1 MITTEP
7 PAKVKDRATSTR
19 DYGQSS
25 QEAFQFTYLK
35 IDPVNNNKMCF
46 YVEFSFSFTAVRE
59 EAAGRD
65 FLIKNLCWGNLR
77 FHTCHLL
84 LSVCGWF
91 PVHPTAGEVNAV
103 TGQILRSLN
112 CAVAVL
118 GEERKAMEERPRF
131 QKGELKESTLAL
143 CRGSARELVIR
154 GEQN

>member
-1 MITTEP
+1 MSHRGLTMITTEP

-84 LSVCGWF
+84 LSMCGWF

-103 TGQILRSLN
+103 TGQILHSLN
-112 CAVAVL
+112 RCGCA
-118 GEERKAMEERPRF
+118 G
-131 QKGELKESTLAL
+131 GGTESNGRT
-143 CRGSARELVIR
+143 SAIPE
-154 GEQN
+154 G